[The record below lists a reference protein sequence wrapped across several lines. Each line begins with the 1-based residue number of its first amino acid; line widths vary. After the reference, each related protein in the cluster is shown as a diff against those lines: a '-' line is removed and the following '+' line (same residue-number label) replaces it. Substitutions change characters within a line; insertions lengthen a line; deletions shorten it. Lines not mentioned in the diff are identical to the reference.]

1 MDIAKVTSK
10 GQVTV
15 PKAVREKL
23 DLEAGSKI
31 IFIQVGDDLVIRN
44 ANTITTP
51 LARDSK
57 PLYRLTD
64 ESLPAFRRL
73 QEAFAGL
80 AEEEGITTS
89 EEIVTWMKSESADES
104 E

>member
-31 IFIQVGDDLVIRN
+31 VFIQVGDDLVIRN
-44 ANTITTP
+44 AKSIAPTP
-51 LARDSK
+51 AQDSS
-57 PLYRLTD
+57 PLYKLTE

-80 AEEEGITTS
+80 AQEEGINTGA
-89 EEIVTWMKSESADES
+89 ELADWMKSDPTDDS